1 MSIMG
6 RSDVVEAAKE
16 RIVAM
21 TMRIHPGEEYRG
33 IIVRKLPIG
42 LFVEIAPGK
51 LGLLKAGGSAG
62 RNDRGRY
69 NNRRFE
75 RRSDDME
82 GQLTQQVEQ
91 QEVNFD
97 EFQVDQ
103 EVLAL
108 VQEIDQRGRINLHSI
123 RAIV

>member
-1 MSIMG
+1 
-6 RSDVVEAAKE
+6 
-16 RIVAM
+16 
-21 TMRIHPGEEYRG
+21 
-33 IIVRKLPIG
+33 
-42 LFVEIAPGK
+42 
-51 LGLLKAGGSAG
+51 
-62 RNDRGRY
+62 
-69 NNRRFE
+69 
-75 RRSDDME
+75 ME